1 MIKNIVVNR
10 IILFLIIFFIFS
22 GVLFAAEL
30 KEMNLSQAINLA
42 IENNLSLKIA
52 HLNLENS
59 QIDYEKTKAD
69 NLLTKSRYIELQ
81 GDLSLL
87 QARDSY
93 NSIRNQLIIDV
104 VQKYLQ
110 LIQSKKNVSVKE
122 KELELEK
129 KLLEEVTIQVQ
140 AGHKGSLELLQQE
153 NKYNNAIF
161 NLEEAN
167 NDYQQSF
174 TEFKFE
180 IGLNNQG
187 EEQFNLI
194 EMDYPNIWKIDEE
207 EALKRAIDN
216 SFALESR
223 RRQIELAEVDLEKA
237 EVAAS
242 PELDLQK
249 LRNNK
254 ELADLNYE
262 KTLKELNNSIKKQ
275 YYAYKQSINN
285 LNLSQQNLN
294 QAKENNGIIIEQVKA
309 GLKTKNDRL
318 SAEISLLQA
327 EYNLKSAILSYY
339 MNKLNLQQL
348 MGQKIEE
355 GQIK

>member
-1 MIKNIVVNR
+1 MIKNR
-10 IILFLIIFFIFS
+10 INGVILFCVIFLIFS
-22 GVLFAAEL
+22 GTLMGEEL
-30 KEMNLSQAINLA
+30 KELGLSQAINLA

-87 QARDSY
+87 QAKDSY
-93 NSIRNQLIIDV
+93 TSVRNQLIIDV

-180 IGLNNQG
+180 LGLNNQG
-187 EEQFNLI
+187 GEQFYLI
-194 EMDYPNIWKIDEE
+194 EMDYPNIWEIDEE

-216 SFALESR
+216 SFSLESR
-223 RRQIELAEVDLEKA
+223 RRQIELTEVDLEKA

-242 PELDLQK
+242 PELDLKK
-249 LRNNK
+249 LRNNQ

-262 KTLKELNNSIKKQ
+262 KTLKELSNSIKKQ
-275 YYAYKQSINN
+275 YYAYKQSINS

-309 GLKTKNDRL
+309 GLKTKNDLL
-318 SAEISLLQA
+318 SSEISLLQA
-327 EYNLKSAILSYY
+327 ENNLKSAILNYY
-339 MNKLNLQQL
+339 LAKLALQQL
-348 MGQKIEE
+348 MGQNIEE
-355 GQIK
+355 GDIK